1 MVSYD
6 PPYGF
11 PLRRNGTCLSSET
24 SCGHTWGGFYAC
36 CPGDSVCPG
45 ATESILNNVCCPTES
60 DCTAPLHST
69 PHCANETGILFNHTG
84 YFCCLPE
91 QTGFWTDSPQDAV
104 GCSDGSPTERGETIL
119 NTKTQSFSS
128 TPLST
133 ATASASTKSTS
144 PTSTSSIP
152 AVATTSASDSSSSS
166 SSGDH
171 AGAIAG
177 GVVGGVV
184 GAALIVAL
192 VWFFIRGRKRS
203 QQPSGEG
210 AAPIPSSYY
219 EAPLPPT
226 ELEARKIPYELESRT
241 DQPLH
246 ELPSERY

>member
-84 YFCCLPE
+84 YFCCLPG

-119 NTKTQSFSS
+119 NTKTQ
-128 TPLST
+128 T
-133 ATASASTKSTS
+133 
-144 PTSTSSIP
+144 
-152 AVATTSASDSSSSS
+152 TTSASDSSSSS